1 MEDSETRSSRAAAP
15 PAPAPALTPSK
26 VPARKVTAK
35 DVARAAGVSATTVS
49 YVLNNRA
56 HQSIPEST
64 RRRVLEAA
72 GRLGYAPSAAARALA
87 TGRSN
92 LVLGLVSDWPVG
104 DNMGQLFR
112 RLTPAFAARGH
123 PFVTHTT
130 DPGDH
135 GGAGTD
141 LLWRSITPA
150 AVVVFDDID
159 DAQLAAMHAV
169 GIQATV
175 LAFTASG
182 TGRGELE
189 RVDREVGQLQ
199 VQHLVAR
206 GHRQLGYAWPDDP
219 RLEAFARPR
228 LAGVELAC
236 RQADLPAPDV
246 RTVAVRGDDAR
257 AAVAAWRETA
267 PAVTGVCAYN
277 DATAFAI
284 LRGMR
289 RLELS
294 APIDLAVIGV
304 DDVPTSALAE
314 PPLTTV
320 NYDRSELAERLATAV
335 DSAITTGSYTSAVFD
350 GLVTLIERSTT

>member
-1 MEDSETRSSRAAAP
+1 M
-15 PAPAPALTPSK
+15 
-26 VPARKVTAK
+26 
-35 DVARAAGVSATTVS
+35 ARAAGVSATTVS

-72 GRLGYAPSAAARALA
+72 DRLGYAPSAAARALA

-112 RLTPAFAARGH
+112 RLTAAFAARGH
-123 PFVTHTT
+123 PFVTHIVGP
-130 DPGDH
+130 DGH
-135 GGAGTD
+135 SGAGTE
-141 LLWRSITPA
+141 LLWRSMTPA

-159 DAQLAAMHAV
+159 DGQLAAMHAAGV
-169 GIQATV
+169 QVTV
-175 LAFTASG
+175 VAFTASG
-182 TGRGELE
+182 SGRGELE
-189 RVDREVGQLQ
+189 RIDREVGQLQ
-199 VQHLVAR
+199 VQHLIAR

-228 LAGVELAC
+228 LAGVEQAC
-236 RQADLPAPDV
+236 RTAGLPAPDV
-246 RTVAVRGDDAR
+246 RTVTVRGDDA
-257 AAVAAWRETA
+257 VAAIAAWHETA

-277 DATAFAI
+277 DATALAV

-289 RLELS
+289 QLQLS
-294 APIDLAVIGV
+294 APTDLAIIGV
-304 DDVPTSALAE
+304 DDAPASALAE

-320 NYDRSELAERLATAV
+320 NYDRSEMADRLATAV
-335 DSAITTGSYTSAVFD
+335 DSAITTGSYASAVFD

>member
-92 LVLGLVSDWPVG
+92 LVLGLVTDWPVG

-112 RLTPAFAARGH
+112 RLTASFAARGH

-130 DPGDH
+130 GPGEH
-135 GGAGTD
+135 GAGTE

-159 DAQLAAMHAV
+159 DAQLATMQAA
-169 GIQATV
+169 GIQVTV

-182 TGRGELE
+182 NGRGELE
-189 RVDREVGQLQ
+189 RIDREVGRLQ
-199 VQHLVAR
+199 VQHLIAR

-228 LAGVELAC
+228 LAGAQDAC
-236 RQADLPAPDV
+236 REAGLPAPDV
-246 RTVAVRGDDAR
+246 RTVGVRGDDAQG
-257 AAVAAWRETA
+257 AIAAWRETA

-294 APIDLAVIGV
+294 APHDLAIIGV
-304 DDVPTSALAE
+304 DDMPTSALAE

-320 NYDRSELAERLATAV
+320 NYDRSEMADRLAEAV

-350 GLVTLIERSTT
+350 GLITLIERATT